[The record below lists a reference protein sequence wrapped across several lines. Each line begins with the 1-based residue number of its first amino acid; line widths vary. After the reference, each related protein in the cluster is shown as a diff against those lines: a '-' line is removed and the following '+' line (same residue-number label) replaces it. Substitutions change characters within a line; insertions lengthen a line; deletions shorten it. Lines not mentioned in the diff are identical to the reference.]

1 MGAKGQLRP
10 TSRAASRDP
19 APKLG
24 ESRPPSLLVA
34 LPASVVGFGRVADGP
49 PSARPRGANRVPRPL
64 EVRYPDVELV
74 AARRRDNGQR
84 KRRSAASFAPSAPS
98 CSPAGI
104 LTLNWIKR
112 IRRQIAC
119 SSPRI
124 VALVVGHQ
132 PQLELRNELKELAV
146 QEPGADR
153 VAAGQRLE
161 PGFGKALPILGLD
174 GADHARA
181 REPRHVVVDV

>member
-1 MGAKGQLRP
+1 M
-10 TSRAASRDP
+10 
-19 APKLG
+19 
-24 ESRPPSLLVA
+24 
-34 LPASVVGFGRVADGP
+34 
-49 PSARPRGANRVPRPL
+49 
-64 EVRYPDVELV
+64 
-74 AARRRDNGQR
+74 
-84 KRRSAASFAPSAPS
+84 RRSTSNNINSLSSAEANGTIVQPYTANISTANVLNLNANTNYYFTIIVKDSAGNKAAYLPKAFTTAFAEDTKAPTPGGNGRIAPSSVSATS
-98 CSPAGI
+98 